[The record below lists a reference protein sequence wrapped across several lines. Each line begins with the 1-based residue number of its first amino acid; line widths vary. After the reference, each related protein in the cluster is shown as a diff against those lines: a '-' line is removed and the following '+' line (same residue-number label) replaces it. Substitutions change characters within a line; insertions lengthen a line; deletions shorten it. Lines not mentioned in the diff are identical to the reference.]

1 MCTLADFPVF
11 LFPPQSSVSFSPLLS
26 EDIDASAVSSVVG
39 VFIKCTSLYFCSILQ
54 DIDEMIAHARNQS
67 YTTLLKLGSRG
78 LSYASQVVVKTAL
91 MVSIPACILLIVQ
104 PEYTRTGPADRA
116 ARVYPHRSC

>member
-1 MCTLADFPVF
+1 MRTLADFPVLF
-11 LFPPQSSVSFSPLLS
+11 LLGHPCHFLLS
-26 EDIDASAVSSVVG
+26 FLKTCMQLAVSSVVG
-39 VFIKCTSLYFCSILQ
+39 VFIRCTSLYFCSILQ

-104 PEYTRTGPADRA
+104 PEHTCMGPADSA
-116 ARVYPHRSC
+116 ARVYLHVSC

>member
-26 EDIDASAVSSVVG
+26 EDMHASAVSSVVG

-91 MVSIPACILLIVQ
+91 MVSIPTCILLIVQ
-104 PEYTRTGPADRA
+104 PEYTCTGPADRA
-116 ARVYPHRSC
+116 ARVYPHGSC